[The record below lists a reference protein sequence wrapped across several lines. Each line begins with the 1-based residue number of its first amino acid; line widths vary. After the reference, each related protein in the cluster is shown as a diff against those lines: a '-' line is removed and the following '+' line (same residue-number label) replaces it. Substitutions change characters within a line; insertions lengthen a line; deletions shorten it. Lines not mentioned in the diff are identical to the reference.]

1 MKYFISRFIPR
12 VPSEDDMTECLAV
25 IDGIKSCDKDAVII
39 HTPFAND
46 ENSRH
51 PLQRLSESCKL
62 LDEADIAVFI
72 KGWTRSKICQIEYQC
87 AEKFGIPI
95 REGYVYRDRQTAHL
109 NSQIKE

>member
-12 VPSEDDMTECLAV
+12 VPSEEEHEEYLSV
-25 IDGIKSCDKDAVII
+25 IDGIMSLDKDAEILQASL
-39 HTPFAND
+39 TP
-46 ENSRH
+46 ENIRQ
-51 PLQRLSESCKL
+51 PLLFISDSVKL
-62 LDEADIAVFI
+62 LNDADIAVFI